1 MKQQQRVLLKNKIV
15 ASVLLAANIGIVFL
29 MRDIT
34 FLVMMLPTIVA
45 LYFAKRDYI
54 GMEDW
59 DYDE

>member
-1 MKQQQRVLLKNKIV
+1 LKNKIV